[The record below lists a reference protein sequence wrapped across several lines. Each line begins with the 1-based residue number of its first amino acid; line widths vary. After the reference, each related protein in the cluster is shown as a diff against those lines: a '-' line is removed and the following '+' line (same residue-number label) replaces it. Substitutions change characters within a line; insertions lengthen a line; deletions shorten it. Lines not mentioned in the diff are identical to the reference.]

1 MPVDKSR
8 NPRQQRHD
16 IAVDATAYGKLNP
29 LFLNPHP
36 MPDNRRKFEAASG
49 CTKSQRG
56 RCADAAA
63 PFPGSGEFLLVAA
76 ADGIRRP
83 DPQNRIWILMKV
95 NMKSL
100 VKPEMC
106 SVQHRLEL
114 ALHNILR
121 DYNQIAPV
129 HKQGRAAGYR
139 KVTVRKSKLFNN
151 FRRKITAQRIMPPVS
166 SILPIKSQPSCRMS
180 STKSV

>member
-1 MPVDKSR
+1 
-8 NPRQQRHD
+8 
-16 IAVDATAYGKLNP
+16 
-29 LFLNPHP
+29 
-36 MPDNRRKFEAASG
+36 
-49 CTKSQRG
+49 
-56 RCADAAA
+56 
-63 PFPGSGEFLLVAA
+63 
-76 ADGIRRP
+76 
-83 DPQNRIWILMKV
+83 MKV

-151 FRRKITAQRIMPPVS
+151 FRRKITAQRNHASCIQYTPDKVAAL
-166 SILPIKSQPSCRMS
+166 LPDVFNKIRMI
-180 STKSV
+180 